1 MFHKTYS
8 HELENKHIISII
20 TAIIIIIITVCA
32 I

>member
-20 TAIIIIIITVCA
+20 TAIIIITVCA